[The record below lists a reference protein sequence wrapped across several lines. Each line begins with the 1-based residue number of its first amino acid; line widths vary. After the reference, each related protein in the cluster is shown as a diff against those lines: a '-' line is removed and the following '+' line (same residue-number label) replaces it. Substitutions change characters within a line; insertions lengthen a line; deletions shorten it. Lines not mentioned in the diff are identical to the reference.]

1 MVKKKESAVLIIGA
15 VLLVSAYFYLDTS
28 ESLFGVAINQLE
40 PLNWDEIFPRNIVKN
55 SIPIELL
62 DTNGNSCLVTAENF
76 EMITSF
82 HLFVRSHEVT
92 EELQYDAQ
100 EKTLIMPCDELQ
112 GEKSRLNVWFVI
124 EEDKGHPNEWKYF
137 ITAWDAEVP

>member
-15 VLLVSAYFYLDTS
+15 VLLVSAYFSLDTS

-62 DTNGNSCLVTAENF
+62 DTNGNSCLVTGENF

-82 HLFVRSHEVT
+82 VYFVKSHEVT
-92 EELQYDAQ
+92 EKLQYDAQ
-100 EKTLIMPCDELQ
+100 EKTLILPFD
-112 GEKSRLNVWFVI
+112 
-124 EEDKGHPNEWKYF
+124 
-137 ITAWDAEVP
+137 